1 MNSRWIIAAAAALG
15 LGLLTLPA
23 LRGRTGGGEPI
34 GTKAQA
40 IPGAAA
46 EGPTCDAQGTAKLNF
61 VLKNERNT
69 PIDLSAYKGKVV
81 LLNFW
86 ATWCGPCKEEIPEFI
101 RLYDEY
107 KSKGFEILGVSADD
121 TPEQLQVFMKENR
134 MNYTVLQMTP
144 DFEDAFGP
152 FYGYP
157 TSFFIAR
164 DGSICLKHLGPVTK
178 EMAERQLKALL

>member
-1 MNSRWIIAAAAALG
+1 MKSGWIIAGAAALA
-15 LGLLTLPA
+15 LALLTLPT
-23 LRGRTGGGEPI
+23 LRGRAGGEQISQKP
-34 GTKAQA
+34 APAA
-40 IPGAAA
+40 ITG
-46 EGPTCDAQGTAKLNF
+46 EGPACDAQGTAKLDF
-61 VLKNERNT
+61 VLKNEHNA
-69 PIDLSAYKGKVV
+69 PINLAAYKGKVV

-121 TPEQLQVFMKENR
+121 TPEQLQVFMKEHS

-178 EMAERQLKALL
+178 QMAERQLKALL